1 MADTLFSYV
10 ERLHGDADWGSVLDA
25 GTGQKSLEWIT
36 SLKTTGWTAVTGE
49 ASMQRRLAEQFD
61 HAIRPNDQIV
71 SGNWTDPSLLYGDR
85 FDVVLADY
93 LLGAIAGYAPYF
105 QDRLFTRLR
114 PLVGQ
119 RLYAIGLAPYPH
131 EPENRWA
138 EVLLEIVRLR
148 DACLLISGSRPYR
161 EYPLDWVLRN
171 LEGSGYVV
179 EEVERFPIRY
189 GTRFVTEQLNVAC
202 SGLAR
207 VADRALADQL
217 ETSIAQLRTRALSTH
232 ATAGSLPFGEDW
244 VVMARPSTT

>member
-49 ASMQRRLAEQFD
+49 ASMSQRLTQAFD
-61 HAIRPNDQIV
+61 HSIRPNDRIV

-114 PLVGQ
+114 PLVRS
-119 RLYAIGLAPYPH
+119 RLYAIGLAPYPQ
-131 EPENRWA
+131 EPENCWA

-148 DACLLISGSRPYR
+148 DACLLVSGKRPYR
-161 EYPLDWVLRN
+161 EYPVDWVLRN
-171 LEGSGYVV
+171 LEGCGYVV
-179 EEVERFPIRY
+179 EEVQRFPICY
-189 GTRFVTEQLNVAC
+189 GPRFVTEQLNVAS

-207 VADRALADQL
+207 VGDRALAEQL
-217 ETSIAQLRTRALSTH
+217 KASIADLRARALSCH
-232 ATAGSLPFGEDW
+232 ATVGSLPFGEDW
-244 VVMARPSTT
+244 VVMARPADS